1 MCVCACADDARAMRC
16 VCPRLCSDSG
26 RADALLLPGYDAA
39 ANAAA
44 HADAD
49 AEAVS
54 ALAPRPAP
62 LRAHAFVLSAR
73 SDYFRAAL
81 TYDSGRGASARGA
94 SASFTLAEL
103 CAEGTSALREWLYTG
118 AVRTW
123 RRRGQR
129 NHCAAADASAA
140 AAEVGVAARV
150 AAAADARLLPVLAS
164 AARAHAR
171 ALLRRLEDAAAAPDA
186 VPAHALA
193 AASAA
198 ADAASAA
205 AAAGEWRLAS
215 AAVRAAAAGFA
226 ALRDAGALDALQ
238 PGLADALREAHV
250 ARQRRGGGDEDDA
263 CAGW

>member
-1 MCVCACADDARAMRC
+1 MRLRC
-16 VCPRLCSDSG
+16 GVCPRLCSVSG

-39 ANAAA
+39 AASDAASD
-44 HADAD
+44 ADAD
-49 AEAVS
+49 ADAD
-54 ALAPRPAP
+54 AAAPPPLAP

-81 TYDSGRGASARGA
+81 TYGSGRGASARGA
-94 SASFTLAEL
+94 SFASLALAEL
-103 CAEGTSALREWLYTG
+103 CTEGAAALREWLYTG
-118 AVRTW
+118 AVRAW
-123 RRRGQR
+123 RRR
-129 NHCAAADASAA
+129 NSAAALPAAPAA

-150 AAAADARLLPVLAS
+150 AAAADARLLPALAA

-171 ALLRRLEDAAAAPDA
+171 ALLRRLEDDAGATDA

-205 AAAGEWRLAS
+205 ASAGEWRLAS

-250 ARQRRGGGDEDDA
+250 ARQRRGGGEEEDA